1 MINCVVCRYWSE
13 RLEQA
18 RSHRNSKRM
27 HEREK
32 RVFAALRAHQRG
44 ACACR
49 FPGLLED
56 LVRRESELPKKASG
70 FCDPLRIRVLAGAMS
85 GVFGQVPTHESPKHF
100 AIEASEGSN
109 GIEWEQP
116 HSRILKEESHANP

>member
-18 RSHRNSKRM
+18 KSHRHGKRM
-27 HEREK
+27 NESEK
-32 RVFAALRAHQRG
+32 HVFAALRAHQRG

-49 FPGLLED
+49 FPDLLKH
-56 LVRRESELPKKASG
+56 LVKREPKLPKKAPG

-85 GVFGQVPTHESPKHF
+85 GVGQMPAYEPSKHF
-100 AIEASEGSN
+100 AIEASEGSKC
-109 GIEWEQP
+109 IA
-116 HSRILKEESHANP
+116 R

>member
-18 RSHRNSKRM
+18 RSLRHGKRM

-49 FPGLLED
+49 FPDLLKD
-56 LVRRESELPKKASG
+56 LVKREPEPPKKASG
-70 FCDPLRIRVLAGAMS
+70 FCDPLRIRVLAA
-85 GVFGQVPTHESPKHF
+85 
-100 AIEASEGSN
+100 
-109 GIEWEQP
+109 
-116 HSRILKEESHANP
+116 

>member
-18 RSHRNSKRM
+18 KSHRHGKRM
-27 HEREK
+27 NESEK
-32 RVFAALRAHQRG
+32 HVFAALRAHQRG

-49 FPGLLED
+49 FPDLLKH
-56 LVRRESELPKKASG
+56 LVKREPKLPKKAPG

-85 GVFGQVPTHESPKHF
+85 GVFGQMPAHEPSKHF
-100 AIEASEGSN
+100 AIEASEGSKC
-109 GIEWEQP
+109 IA
-116 HSRILKEESHANP
+116 R